1 MNFKEQIDALKKSYD
16 CNLVTFKEYYVL
28 MKQYPADEQYSK
40 KFMEVKTTLT
50 RLAKNLFLL
59 NNELQVEIEKMK
71 NDSTTLNQQL
81 GTQEGSNGNIKKE
94 IDLAKGEVGGSVQM
108 SEDYKVLYTR
118 QYITN
123 WSMFIGILVAG
134 WVSYTTFSKRE

>member
-71 NDSTTLNQQL
+71 NDSATLNQQL